1 LGQQRCIA
9 TIYCH
14 TEGVWALQTDDAFT
28 HVFSSGR
35 DRNVWAT
42 DLRQVDRRALVCR
55 ESAPVL
61 RMILTPDNKGL
72 WTSTTE
78 SSVRWW
84 NIGGLDY
91 HSFNA
96 ADQHP
101 AAAAA
106 AAAVAKTP
114 DTAKPEVKIPEFVIP
129 GGPSI
134 KQCEILND
142 KRHILTKDTDN
153 NVALYDVLKARKV
166 EDLHQVDFD
175 AEVKNRFQVSVH
187 VSIFL
192 GEFFWENIRYW
203 KDIISYLYIPKSA
216 KKDISYHILGIYY
229 PNFRGFKVLYILY
242 PFF

>member
-1 LGQQRCIA
+1 
-9 TIYCH
+9 
-14 TEGVWALQTDDAFT
+14 
-28 HVFSSGR
+28 
-35 DRNVWAT
+35 
-42 DLRQVDRRALVCR
+42 
-55 ESAPVL
+55 L
-61 RMILTPDNKGL
+61 RMILTPDNKGI